1 MARYVP
7 AAEAELPSHFT
18 RSHPWRFGSPYV
30 FPHSQFYD
38 KELASNFY
46 KSRKYVENKPITGW
60 FCCYT
65 DKIHK
70 KDFG

>member
-18 RSHPWRFGSPYV
+18 RSHPWRFGSSYV

-46 KSRKYVENKPITGW
+46 KSPKKGRDKPITGG
-60 FCCYT
+60 FCGYT
-65 DKIHK
+65 A
-70 KDFG
+70 